1 MSIAIRDHRPVRGF
15 TLIELIL
22 VITIVGLTIGL
33 LTVRLG
39 AIDFWREQTSL
50 RRLTEAI
57 AVLNNQAVLDQSVY
71 RLEFDLQGNSFRAG
85 VMRPD
90 NAGGIAAGG
99 VGSLAGI
106 NLDPLEE
113 QLADILSPETASGAT
128 MIPPPPESA
137 LSSLAEPTKL
147 GGHYVLLDVVTADG
161 KFSREDEKA
170 LKPGLRFS
178 PRGVSD
184 FGVIHISTGG
194 DSAITIVANPWTGLA
209 ELYPGYKDFEWTM
222 SSQSEN

>member
-1 MSIAIRDHRPVRGF
+1 MSIAIRDHSPDGGF

-22 VITIVGLTIGL
+22 VIAIVGLTIGL

-39 AIDFWREQTSL
+39 AIDFWREQTSI

-57 AVLNNQAVLDQSVY
+57 TVLNNQAVLDQSVY

-99 VGSLAGI
+99 AGSLAGI

-128 MIPPPPESA
+128 MIPPPRESA
-137 LSSLAEPTKL
+137 LAALAEPTKL
-147 GGHYVLLDVVTADG
+147 GGRYVLLDVVTADG
-161 KFSREDEKA
+161 KFSREDDKPQ
-170 LKPGLRFS
+170 KPGLRFS

-194 DSAITIVANPWTGLA
+194 DSAITIVANPYTGLA
-209 ELYPGYKDFEWTM
+209 ETYPGYKDFEWSM

>member
-1 MSIAIRDHRPVRGF
+1 MSPTIRDTRPVRGF

-22 VITIVGLTIGL
+22 VMAIVGLTLGL
-33 LTVRLG
+33 MTVRLG
-39 AIDFWREQTSL
+39 AIDFWREQASI
-50 RRLTEAI
+50 RRLREAI

-90 NAGGIAAGG
+90 SAMGLSVSTAGGQ
-99 VGSLAGI
+99 AGI
-106 NLDPLEE
+106 NLDPLEA
-113 QLADILSPETASGAT
+113 QLADILSPETAPGAT
-128 MIPPPPESA
+128 MIPPPRESA
-137 LSSLAEPTKL
+137 LAALAEPTKL
-147 GGHYVLLDVVTADG
+147 GGRYVLLDVVTADG
-161 KFSREDEKA
+161 KFSREDTDA
-170 LKPGLRFS
+170 PKPGLRFS

-209 ELYPGYKDFEWTM
+209 ELYPGYKEFEWATG
-222 SSQSEN
+222 SQSGN